1 MLEKQFE
8 VNNTL
13 IYRENDKNFFSLKN
27 MEIYQLDEISNSIIR
42 KLYGK
47 KFSYDQFQKIYN
59 SISGIDKEYCSEFFE
74 ILIQKEI
81 II

>member
-47 KFSYDQFQKIYN
+47 KFS
-59 SISGIDKEYCSEFFE
+59 
-74 ILIQKEI
+74 
-81 II
+81 